1 MTVQLEDL
9 FFWNNEEWVFISDK
23 DSDKLFGFYE
33 LKEYELFKPEK
44 YGLNVKM
51 ASTDC
56 RKGFVIEL
64 CVKENKLFLKNLWVN
79 CKDDV
84 YPEINGIKAKYID
97 YFDKKEYHN
106 YAGFYVYKNILER
119 LYFSGKIIIGQE
131 PEKGYIG
138 YTVAFYKYNK
148 IFKLVFENGV
158 LQSFCD
164 VSRKPKEK

>member
-56 RKGFVIEL
+56 RKGFVIE
-64 CVKENKLFLKNLWVN
+64 FTMS
-79 CKDDV
+79 
-84 YPEINGIKAKYID
+84 
-97 YFDKKEYHN
+97 FD
-106 YAGFYVYKNILER
+106 
-119 LYFSGKIIIGQE
+119 
-131 PEKGYIG
+131 
-138 YTVAFYKYNK
+138 
-148 IFKLVFENGV
+148 IFKTNLFGIF
-158 LQSFCD
+158 LL
-164 VSRKPKEK
+164 